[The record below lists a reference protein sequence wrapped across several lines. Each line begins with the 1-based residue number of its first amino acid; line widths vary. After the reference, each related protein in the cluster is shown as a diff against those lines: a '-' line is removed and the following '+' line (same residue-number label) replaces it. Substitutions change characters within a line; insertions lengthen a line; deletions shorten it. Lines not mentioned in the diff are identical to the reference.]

1 MSSTKNN
8 LDALA
13 SASSLR
19 EERTTLAIWGVPV
32 VVGIVCILALA
43 FVWFGGDL
51 VGASSVEA
59 RKSATIW
66 ILSVC
71 AVLIPAHFIVLGPAT
86 YALSAVLFRS
96 KTGELSASNK
106 PLKRDSRLQYVHDEL
121 RTSHGWLGLYKTPWL
136 MVMGTDALVGE
147 VAPGLK
153 ETGIVRLGNVVLVH
167 AAPDGIE
174 AGAWRQQIRQLRRR
188 RPIDGIV
195 CVERAEDGTRP
206 DIDLSRTLA
215 SLTRDLGWAP
225 PVTLMHALPTTG
237 QQSGP
242 FEAVGVFTTGARAT
256 GQQSEQMRQAASEAL
271 RAQLASLEHRTAH
284 AGVRQCREHEWITW
298 LAQLSVYIGEQRDR
312 VVARCT
318 DIAASPLLRAPLAGL
333 LFAPVFGSI
342 QSTPTP
348 APSHRNTA
356 SNAADLEAAAATAA
370 AAERVQP
377 VALLPTWREI
387 ARQLHHYRGQR
398 VGFDLRNALAAF
410 ATVAA
415 IGSSVAMA
423 ISAIGNRSLISG
435 AQASVDAALAASPGT
450 PAALRAQLALQQ
462 QIDMFEERHKRGS
475 PWHLRAGL
483 DRNDDILRTLWRP
496 YLAVASTNLVRPV
509 TQSLREQLAALS
521 QVRADALQT
530 HDAQQRG
537 YSALKTYLM
546 LATPLHADAG
556 FLTNQLVASWPAPPG
571 MRAGEWL
578 DASQRLAA
586 FYADHLAAHREWR
599 IDADDP
605 LVASARNTLA
615 NQIGLASADDMIYQ
629 RLLDDAKGK
638 YADASL
644 VTLLGGS
651 DAQGLFTATQTVPGI
666 YTRAAWDGI
675 IAGAINK
682 AASTRQVKG
691 DWVLAMPQPVTSLST
706 AEAAVD
712 RKHMTDDV
720 ASGLK
725 QRLTARY
732 FADYAAAWQRML
744 NSIQWEPPSNV
755 NGAIDQLARLSD
767 AQTSPL
773 IALMSAVQFQAQAG
787 RPSQALSDTLVR
799 KAQSLI
805 GRDDDTQTATQTS
818 PLDKPF
824 GPLLALMG
832 DSTPSANDR
841 RRASAHNVAL
851 SGVSLSH
858 FLTAATTVRLK
869 LQQIE
874 ASPDAQ
880 AMCRAL
886 AQAVFQGKLSELSQA
901 RDDAALTAASVGAQ
915 WAGFGDALFAR
926 PLEGAWQTILQP
938 AAASFNDAWRASVAA
953 PFNAAMN
960 GRYPFADTSAD
971 ASFAEL
977 GRYVRPDSGIIA
989 RFISTQLAGVL
1000 KLEGDHWVQNEL
1012 APQALQLDPTFV
1024 AAIRQLS
1031 TLGAQAYAQGDAGY
1045 RFEIMALPSA
1055 NVTRTELS
1063 IDGSK
1068 PLVYFNQQESWTK
1081 LKWPGD
1087 GLNGRAGLMW
1097 EMVNAGMR
1105 QAFDA
1110 TGDWAF
1116 LRLLAEARIKPLDS
1130 TRYELT
1136 WNQPDA
1142 APLRYV
1148 LRTQV
1153 GAGPINLLKLRGFR
1167 MPERVFVV
1175 GKAANAVVLPP
1186 LPPELQ

>member
-8 LDALA
+8 LEALA
-13 SASSLR
+13 SATSTR
-19 EERTTLAIWGVPV
+19 EERTALAIWGVPV
-32 VVGIVCILALA
+32 VVGIVCIVALA
-43 FVWFGGDL
+43 VVWLRGDL

-66 ILSVC
+66 ILSICTLLV
-71 AVLIPAHFIVLGPAT
+71 PAHLIVLGPAS
-86 YALSAVLFRS
+86 YALSAILFR
-96 KTGELSASNK
+96 KMTGDQPASGK
-106 PLKRDSRLQYVHDEL
+106 PLKRDARLHYLREEL
-121 RTSHGWLGLYKTPWL
+121 RASHRWLWRYRTPWL
-136 MVMGTDALVGE
+136 MITGSDMLVGQI
-147 VAPGLK
+147 APGLK
-153 ETGIVRLGNVVLVH
+153 QAGIVRLADVVLVH

-174 AGAWRQQIRQLRRR
+174 TAAWRQQIRQLRCR

-195 CVERAEDGTRP
+195 CIEHAVDGTRSDSGLP
-206 DIDLSRTLA
+206 RTLA
-215 SLTRDLGWAP
+215 ALTAELGWAA
-225 PVTLMHALPTTG
+225 PVVFMHAVPATG
-237 QQSGP
+237 DQP
-242 FEAVGVFTTGARAT
+242 DRFEAVGTFTTGTRTTGPRADDL
-256 GQQSEQMRQAASEAL
+256 RKAASAIL
-271 RAQLASLEHRTAH
+271 RAQLTSLEHQTAH
-284 AGVRQCREHEWITW
+284 AGTRLCREPQWLTW
-298 LAQLSVYIGEQRDR
+298 LAQLSVYIGEQRER
-312 VVARCT
+312 VVARCSE
-318 DIAASPLLRAPLAGL
+318 IAASPLLRAPLAGV
-333 LFAPVFGSI
+333 LFAPVFADV
-342 QSTPTP
+342 QT
-348 APSHRNTA
+348 APVPLPSQPDAT
-356 SNAADLEAAAATAA
+356 SNSVDLEAITATAG
-370 AAERVQP
+370 AAERAQP
-377 VALLPTWREI
+377 AALLPVWKEI
-387 ARQLHHYRGQR
+387 GSQLRHYRGQR
-398 VGFDLRNALAAF
+398 IGLHWPDALAAF
-410 ATVAA
+410 VMFAA
-415 IGSSVAMA
+415 IGWCIAMA
-423 ISAIGNRSLISG
+423 ISAVGNANLIRG
-435 AQASVDAALAASPGT
+435 AQANAAAALAAAPGT
-450 PAALRAQLALQQ
+450 PDALRAQLALQQ
-462 QIDMFEERHKRGS
+462 QIDIFEHRREHGS

-483 DRNDDILRTLWRP
+483 DRNDEILRTLWRP
-496 YLAVASTNLVRPV
+496 YLSVASTNLLRPV
-509 TQSLREQLAALS
+509 TQSLHDQLADLS
-521 QVRADALQT
+521 QLPVDALQT

-546 LATPLHADAG
+546 LAMPQHADAG
-556 FLTNQLVASWPAPPG
+556 FLTMQLAAVWSAPPG
-571 MRAGEWL
+571 MRTGEWL
-578 DASQRLAA
+578 DTSQRLAA
-586 FYADHLAAHREWR
+586 FYAGHLAAHPEWR
-599 IDADDP
+599 INADDS
-605 LVASARNTLA
+605 LVASARNTLV
-615 NQIGLASADDMIYQ
+615 NQIGLASADDIIYQ
-629 RLLDDAKGK
+629 RVLDEARGK

-644 VTLLGGS
+644 VTLLAGA
-651 DAQGLFTATQTVPGI
+651 DAHGLFATTQTVPGL

-675 IAGAINK
+675 IASAFDK
-682 AASTRQVKG
+682 AASAQEIKG
-691 DWVLAMPQPVTSLST
+691 DWVLATTRPATAAGT

-712 RKHMTDDV
+712 RKRTADGMADD
-720 ASGLK
+720 LK

-732 FADYAAAWQRML
+732 FSDYAVAWQRML
-744 NSIQWEPPSNV
+744 NSIQWQPPSNV
-755 NGAIDQLARLSD
+755 NGAIDQLARLTD

-773 IALMSAVQFQAQAG
+773 VALLKSVQFQAQAG

-799 KAQSLI
+799 KAQDLI
-805 GRDDDTQTATQTS
+805 GREANAQAVS
-818 PLDKPF
+818 PPNPLDKPF

-832 DSTPSANDR
+832 DAPSGEPNGK
-841 RRASAHNVAL
+841 RAAENVAL

-858 FLTAATTVRLK
+858 FLTAATTMRLK

-880 AMCRAL
+880 AMCRSL

-938 AAASFNDAWRASVAA
+938 AAASLNDAWRASVAA

-960 GRYPFADTSAD
+960 GRYPFADTNAD

-977 GRYVRPDSGIIA
+977 GRYVRPDSGLIA
-989 RFISTQLAGVL
+989 RFITTQLAGVL

-1012 APQALQLDPTFV
+1012 APQALQLDPAFL

-1031 TLGAQAYAQGDAGY
+1031 TVGSQAYAQGDAGY

-1081 LKWPGD
+1081 LRWPGD

-1116 LRLLAEARIKPLDS
+1116 LRLLSEARIKPLDS
-1130 TRYELT
+1130 ARYQLT
-1136 WNQPDA
+1136 WDQPDA

-1153 GAGPINLLKLRGFR
+1153 GAGPLDLLKLRGFK

-1175 GKAANAVVLPP
+1175 GKARGTVLLPP